1 MIFKKKNI
9 GLLIIPQIVFVHY
22 ISKYP
27 EIIEKYYSLGIYQF
41 SSKIFRFISSIFPF
55 SIGDILYTFLL
66 IYFIRLLIK
75 KISIK
80 NFNWQKIIKS
90 IFFYTSI
97 FYFLFYF
104 LWGLNYHR
112 TPLQE
117 KLMINSTYTV
127 KDLKEISKQLII
139 KSNKLHRQISPD
151 DSSKTEIPYNIAK
164 INEIASDGYNNL
176 SLLKQYY
183 PEINLNNL
191 IVKKSLISLP
201 LTYLGF
207 SGYINPFTNE
217 SQINSLIPKNSIP
230 HTASH
235 EIAHQLG
242 FSQELECNFIAFVNL
257 TNNED
262 LYFKYNGYTFALR
275 QCLNELY
282 KYDKPSYNS
291 LLRLLNTGILKDFKN
306 NSDFWK
312 KYSNPIE
319 SITKSGYDKFLK
331 FNNISQGIKS
341 YNQSVTLIIN
351 YLNNKQS

>member
-1 MIFKKKNI
+1 MIFKKKYI

-127 KDLKEISKQLII
+127 EDLKEISKQLII

-164 INEIASDGYNNL
+164 INEIASDGYYNL

-183 PEINLNNL
+183 PEINLNN
-191 IVKKSLISLP
+191 
-201 LTYLGF
+201 
-207 SGYINPFTNE
+207 
-217 SQINSLIPKNSIP
+217 
-230 HTASH
+230 
-235 EIAHQLG
+235 
-242 FSQELECNFIAFVNL
+242 
-257 TNNED
+257 
-262 LYFKYNGYTFALR
+262 
-275 QCLNELY
+275 
-282 KYDKPSYNS
+282 
-291 LLRLLNTGILKDFKN
+291 
-306 NSDFWK
+306 
-312 KYSNPIE
+312 
-319 SITKSGYDKFLK
+319 
-331 FNNISQGIKS
+331 
-341 YNQSVTLIIN
+341 
-351 YLNNKQS
+351 

>member
-1 MIFKKKNI
+1 
-9 GLLIIPQIVFVHY
+9 
-22 ISKYP
+22 
-27 EIIEKYYSLGIYQF
+27 
-41 SSKIFRFISSIFPF
+41 
-55 SIGDILYTFLL
+55 
-66 IYFIRLLIK
+66 
-75 KISIK
+75 
-80 NFNWQKIIKS
+80 
-90 IFFYTSI
+90 
-97 FYFLFYF
+97 
-104 LWGLNYHR
+104 LNYHR
-112 TPLQE
+112 TPLKE
-117 KLMINSTYTV
+117 KLIIDSTYTI

-139 KSNKLHRQISPD
+139 KSNKLHRQIAQA
-151 DSSKTEIPYNIAK
+151 DSSSTEIPYDIAR
-164 INEIASDGYNNL
+164 INKKASISYNNL
-176 SLLKQYY
+176 SLLKKYY
-183 PEINLNNL
+183 PEVKTNNL

-201 LTYLGF
+201 LSYLGF

-242 FSQELECNFIAFVNL
+242 FAQELECNFIAFVNL
-257 TNNED
+257 INNED

-291 LLRLLNTGILKDFKN
+291 LLKLINTGILKDFKN
-306 NSDFWK
+306 NSEFWK

-341 YNQSVTLIIN
+341 YNQSVSLIIN
-351 YLNNKQS
+351 YLKK

>member
-1 MIFKKKNI
+1 MIFKKKYI
-9 GLLIIPQIVFVHY
+9 GLLIIPQLVFIQY
-22 ISKYP
+22 ISNYP

-41 SSKIFRFISSIFPF
+41 ISNILRFISSVFPF
-55 SIGDILYTFLL
+55 SFGDILYIIISLY
-66 IYFIRLLIK
+66 ICRSLIK
-75 KISIK
+75 EISK
-80 NFNWQKIIKS
+80 KKFNLQKSIKS
-90 IFFYTSI
+90 IFFYVSI
-97 FYFLFYF
+97 LHFLFYF
-104 LWGLNYHR
+104 QWGFNYHR
-112 TPLQE
+112 TSLNE
-117 KLMINSTYTV
+117 KLKIDSTYTI

-139 KSNKLHRQISPD
+139 KSNKLHRQIAQA
-151 DSSKTEIPYNIAK
+151 DSSSTEIPYDIAR
-164 INEIASDGYNNL
+164 INKKASISYNNL
-176 SLLKQYY
+176 SLLKKYY
-183 PEINLNNL
+183 PEVKTNNL

-201 LTYLGF
+201 LSYLGF

-242 FSQELECNFIAFVNL
+242 FAQELECNFIAFVNL
-257 TNNED
+257 INNED

-291 LLRLLNTGILKDFKN
+291 LLKLINTGILKDFKN
-306 NSDFWK
+306 NSEFWK

-341 YNQSVTLIIN
+341 YNQSVSLIIN
-351 YLNNKQS
+351 YLKK

>member
-1 MIFKKKNI
+1 MIFKKKYI
-9 GLLIIPQIVFVHY
+9 GLLIIPQLVFVQY
-22 ISKYP
+22 ISNYP

-41 SSKIFRFISSIFPF
+41 ISNILRFISSVFPF
-55 SIGDILYTFLL
+55 SFGDILYIIISLY
-66 IYFIRLLIK
+66 ICRSLIK
-75 KISIK
+75 KISK
-80 NFNWQKIIKS
+80 KKFNLQKSIKS
-90 IFFYTSI
+90 IFFYVSI
-97 FYFLFYF
+97 LHFLFYF
-104 LWGLNYHR
+104 QWGFNYHR
-112 TPLQE
+112 TSLNE
-117 KLMINSTYTV
+117 KLKIDSTYTI

-139 KSNKLHRQISPD
+139 KSNKLHRQIAQA
-151 DSSKTEIPYNIAK
+151 DSSSTEIPYDIAR
-164 INEIASDGYNNL
+164 INKKASISYNNL
-176 SLLKQYY
+176 SLLKKYY
-183 PEINLNNL
+183 PEVKTNNL

-201 LTYLGF
+201 LSYLGF

-242 FSQELECNFIAFVNL
+242 FAQELECNFIAFVNL
-257 TNNED
+257 INNED

-291 LLRLLNTGILKDFKN
+291 LLKLINTGILKDFKN
-306 NSDFWK
+306 NSEFWK

-341 YNQSVTLIIN
+341 YNQSVSLIIN
-351 YLNNKQS
+351 YLKK

>member
-1 MIFKKKNI
+1 MILKKKYI
-9 GLLIIPQIVFVHY
+9 GLLIIPQLVFVQY
-22 ISKYP
+22 ISNYP

-41 SSKIFRFISSIFPF
+41 ISNILRFISSVFPF
-55 SIGDILYTFLL
+55 SFGDILYIIIL
-66 IYFIRLLIK
+66 IYFCWSLINKTSK
-75 KISIK
+75 KE
-80 NFNWQKIIKS
+80 FNLRKSIKS
-90 IFFYTSI
+90 IFFYVSI
-97 FYFLFYF
+97 LHFLFYF
-104 LWGLNYHR
+104 QWGFNYHR
-112 TPLQE
+112 TSLNE
-117 KLMINSTYTV
+117 KLKIDSTYTI

-139 KSNKLHRQISPD
+139 KSNKLHRHITQA
-151 DSSKTEIPYNIAK
+151 DSSSTEIPYDIAK
-164 INEIASDGYNNL
+164 INEIASNGYNNL

-183 PEINLNNL
+183 PNVNTNNL

-257 TNNED
+257 TNSED

-282 KYDKPSYNS
+282 KYDKPTYNS
-291 LLRLLNTGILKDFKN
+291 FLKLLNTGILKDFKN
-306 NSDFWK
+306 NSEFWK
-312 KYSNPIE
+312 NYSNPIE

-341 YNQSVTLIIN
+341 YNQSVSLIIN
-351 YLNNKQS
+351 YLKK